1 MRKYFAMKFIH
12 RLRNGEYFYQQ
23 HEGYFRTLIIACK
36 KFFFTKSGFDIYANK
51 NKDIIPSHDKSY

>member
-1 MRKYFAMKFIH
+1 MRLVHQIGKE
-12 RLRNGEYFYQQ
+12 EYFYQQ